1 MYLINICQAPI
12 TCLVK
17 QHVPWEAY
25 KEKDLEPATRSL
37 DFQDREKKI
46 ITLLKGNCYI
56 KLTEA

>member
-37 DFQDREKKI
+37 DF
-46 ITLLKGNCYI
+46 
-56 KLTEA
+56 